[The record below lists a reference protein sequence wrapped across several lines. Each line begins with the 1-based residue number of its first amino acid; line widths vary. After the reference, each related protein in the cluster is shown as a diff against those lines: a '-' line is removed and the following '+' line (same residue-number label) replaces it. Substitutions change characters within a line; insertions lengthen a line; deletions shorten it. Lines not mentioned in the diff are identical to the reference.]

1 MRIAQIAP
9 LYERVPP
16 KFYGGTE
23 RVVSYLTEML
33 VKLGHEVTLYASGDS
48 ITRARL
54 RPGCKCALR
63 LDKTSIDPI
72 ANHVYLAEKVFQ
84 EAEEFDVVHSHMD
97 YLAFPL
103 FRRMRTPHVSTMH
116 GRLDIPNLYNLFREF
131 SEEPLVSISDHQR
144 LALPWA
150 NWQATVYHG
159 LPQQLY
165 EFHEQPGKYLGF
177 LGRVSPEKRLD
188 KAIEIAR
195 RAGMPLKIAAK
206 VDKKEKDY
214 FETKIKPLLDQK
226 DIEYIGEI
234 GEAEKGDF
242 LGNAFA
248 LLFPIDWPE
257 PFGLVMIEAMACG
270 TPVIAYK
277 RGSVPEIIENGKTGF
292 VVQSVEE
299 AVKAV
304 AAVARLSRRQCRRI
318 FEARFTTTRMATGYV
333 ARYEHLIS
341 TGGVLPELT
350 ADATP

>member
-1 MRIAQIAP
+1 MKIAQVAP

-54 RPGCKCALR
+54 RPACKCALR

-72 ANHVYLAEKVFQ
+72 ANHVYLAEQVFK
-84 EAEEFDVVHSHMD
+84 EAEEFDVIHSHMD

-116 GRLDIPNLYNLFREF
+116 GRLDIPNLHNLSREF
-131 SEEPLVSISDHQR
+131 SEEPLISISDHQR
-144 LALPWA
+144 LPLPWA
-150 NWQATVYHG
+150 NWQGTVYHG
-159 LPQQLY
+159 LPERLY
-165 EFHEQPGKYLGF
+165 TFHEQPGKYLGF

-206 VDKKEKDY
+206 VDKSEKDY
-214 FETKIKPLLDQK
+214 FETKIKPLLNQT

-257 PFGLVMIEAMACG
+257 PFGLVMIEAIACG
-270 TPVIAYK
+270 TPVVAYK

-304 AAVARLSRRQCRRI
+304 AAVARLSRDQCRRV
-318 FEARFTTTRMATGYV
+318 FDARFTTTRMATDYV
-333 ARYEHLIS
+333 AQYEHLIS
-341 TGGVLPELT
+341 AGGVPELT